1 MNRRG
6 FLIGMAAASTA
17 AVSVA
22 NARGRSENGYQIHE
36 IRISASAFVPAVF
49 DAAPGDI
56 MRWTNYDLV
65 PRTAT
70 VIGGSWDTGHL
81 GRGGTSGIILRP
93 GMQQEYYFR
102 YHPSMKGRI
111 SLRVIEG

>member
-1 MNRRG
+1 
-6 FLIGMAAASTA
+6 MAAASTA

-36 IRISASAFVPAVF
+36 IRISASVF
-49 DAAPGDI
+49 EAAPGDI
-56 MRWTNYDLV
+56 IRWTNYDLV
-65 PRTAT
+65 PHTAT
-70 VIGGSWDTGHL
+70 AIDGSWDTGHL

-93 GMQQEYYFR
+93 GMQQEYYCR

>member
-49 DAAPGDI
+49 EAAPGDI
-56 MRWTNYDLV
+56 IRWTNYDLV
-65 PRTAT
+65 PHTAT
-70 VIGGSWDTGHL
+70 AIDGSWDTGHL

-93 GMQQEYYFR
+93 GMQQEYYCR